1 MCRSPRLS
9 PSTTTHYPGGLEGES
24 KRGGGL
30 KKRKELDERWRK
42 MQLLKFIFVLVCI
55 QIRTDHIKPEKVPTV
70 LTGCCFKV
78 GI

>member
-1 MCRSPRLS
+1 MSLASPVALDNNTLPWRS
-9 PSTTTHYPGGLEGES
+9 GGREQT
-24 KRGGGL
+24 GGGV
-30 KKRKELDERWRK
+30 KKRKELDESWRK

>member
-1 MCRSPRLS
+1 M
-9 PSTTTHYPGGLEGES
+9 
-24 KRGGGL
+24 GGL

>member
-1 MCRSPRLS
+1 M
-9 PSTTTHYPGGLEGES
+9 G
-24 KRGGGL
+24 GGGL